1 MGLSSMMQG
10 GLEAVGG
17 TMAKIGTEEL
27 LMQQRAEI
35 EALRD
40 ARLQELKLEFDA
52 TTRSRNVADAE
63 TERQR
68 VETAAKGIAEGKT
81 GLIAERA
88 GLNDA
93 DYRGDEGVGVPVQKG
108 QAVPTS
114 RDRMQAQGKH
124 AELAQLEERDKAR
137 ARQEK
142 QDAKADAKDS
152 RDYALREEQAKTTSL
167 IADMQY
173 KTAKL
178 AYDRA
183 LADAK
188 IPPAV
193 DRAMK
198 SRDEE
203 LKAINA
209 QIIKLQ
215 GDNMPV
221 GEALLAR
228 KTAVVREINTL
239 IEPYLPEDAR
249 SKLAAGGKPDIDK
262 AHADAKAALA
272 TGKISL
278 AEVNKRLASK
288 GFAPLPAADDNKP
301 AAAGDNKPAAGIIS
315 EQYNTDGLHRAN
327 PEHREAIEAV
337 ETLEKRLAYLKETDA
352 ADSTIQDVQNELNVA
367 KKKVRSLQFGT

>member
-68 VETAAKGIAEGKT
+68 VETAATGIAEGKT

-124 AELAQLEERDKAR
+124 AELAQLEERDKAQEI
-137 ARQEK
+137 AGERQKSDDEK
-142 QDAKADAKDS
+142 WRMTHAETVRFHDASIKHQAAQLGLKDKDAKDFN
-152 RDYALREEQAKTTSL
+152 A
-167 IADMQY
+167 
-173 KTAKL
+173 
-178 AYDRA
+178 
-183 LADAK
+183 
-188 IPPAV
+188 AV
-193 DRAMK
+193 D
-198 SRDEE
+198 SYVES
-203 LKAINA
+203 KA
-209 QIIKLQ
+209 
-215 GDNMPV
+215 D
-221 GEALLAR
+221 
-228 KTAVVREINTL
+228 
-239 IEPYLPEDAR
+239 
-249 SKLAAGGKPDIDK
+249 LAAMVAGNHAENETLAK
-262 AHADAKAALA
+262 ARQDVERAALKLKQWKVDPSDTSDFAKRLNLSATLTALNKTIEDVSTDPATVEKAKAARASIIEQMATITSGGNGAAAA
-272 TGKISL
+272 TGGGVLPPL
-278 AEVNKRLASK
+278 ADRVVGQIYDTPK
-288 GFAPLPAADDNKP
+288 GKMEWLGGGKWRAAKP
-301 AAAGDNKPAAGIIS
+301 QQQAGI
-315 EQYNTDGLHRAN
+315 EATLLHPQYGKGGMIQV
-327 PEHREAIEAV
+327 REK
-337 ETLEKRLAYLKETDA
+337 L
-352 ADSTIQDVQNELNVA
+352 
-367 KKKVRSLQFGT
+367 